1 MPRKIIKSFLYTLI
15 MILMTGRTPL
25 ADSSI
30 AMHGQSKYA
39 EHFKNFDYAN
49 PQAPK
54 GGHLRLPIIG
64 SFDSLQPFLI
74 KGVSAAGLGLI
85 YQSLLTRSK
94 DEPFSLYANLAKS
107 FEVAPDRSWI
117 RFDIDPLARFSDG
130 SPLTTA
136 DVFFS
141 YQTLKEKGRPNHRQ
155 YYSRVASAKI
165 LSKHAIQFNFKL
177 ENVAEMP
184 LIMGLMPI
192 ISKRHFDKIPFE
204 KAGFDI
210 PMGTGPY
217 KLAAVD
223 PGRSVTY
230 ERDLNFWGQMKP
242 QFSGRFNFDRI
253 SFEYF
258 RDTDVVYQAFLAQN
272 INVYF
277 EQDPAKWIDR
287 QKNQLESIGRQTID
301 LSLPPPFLGI
311 VFNTRKDIFADPR
324 VRKALTLAYDFE
336 WANQNLLH
344 GLYKRTQSYFEAGNL
359 KASGIPKD
367 LERDMLAP
375 YSKTL
380 PPRLYDTAFSLPRS
394 DGSGRIR
401 GRLMQAKALLGK
413 AGWTNK
419 GQQLF
424 NPSLDSNFT
433 IEMLLVDRKHL
444 KLITGFKK
452 NLKILGIDLRVRL
465 LDSASF
471 QNRIT
476 DFDFDMMI
484 TEWGQSLSPGN
495 EQAFYWSSHAAKT
508 PGSRNY
514 PGIQEPAIDH
524 LVQVIAS
531 AKDRETLEAAVR
543 ALDRSLLWGYYAIP
557 LHHSN
562 QQWIYHSKS
571 VQFPINPN
579 FYGTTMDLWWKGTV
593 DDTPLKRP

>member
-1 MPRKIIKSFLYTLI
+1 MPRKIFKSFFYTFILI
-15 MILMTGRTPL
+15 LGAAQSSF
-25 ADSSI
+25 ADSAI
-30 AMHGQSKYA
+30 AMHGQAKYA
-39 EHFKNFDYAN
+39 NNFKNFDYAN

-54 GGHLRLPIIG
+54 GGQLRLPVIG

-74 KGVSAAGLGLI
+74 KGVSAAGLAMI

-117 RFDIDPLARFSDG
+117 RFQIDPQAHFSDG
-130 SPLTTA
+130 SPLTA
-136 DVFFS
+136 SDVVFS
-141 YQTLKEKGRPNHRQ
+141 HQTLKTKGRPNHRQ
-155 YYSRVASAKI
+155 YYSRVTSVKI
-165 LSKHAIQFNFKL
+165 LSEHTVQFNFKP

-184 LIMGLMPI
+184 LIIGLMPI
-192 ISKRHFDKIPFE
+192 ISERYFEKVPFE

-210 PMGTGPY
+210 PVGTGPY
-217 KLAAVD
+217 KIVAVN

-230 ERDLNFWGQMKP
+230 KKDPNFWGKTKP
-242 QFSGRFNFDRI
+242 QFTGRFNFDSI

-258 RDTDVVYQAFLAQN
+258 RDADVAYQALLAQD
-272 INVYF
+272 IDAYF
-277 EQDPAKWIDR
+277 EEDPSKWIEH
-287 QKNQLESIGRQTID
+287 QKNQPENIARQTID

-311 VFNTRKDIFADPR
+311 VFNTRKDIFADRR

-336 WANQNLLH
+336 WVNQNLLH
-344 GLYKRTQSYFEAGNL
+344 GLYKRTQSYFEAKNL
-359 KASGIPKD
+359 KASDMPKG

-375 YSKTL
+375 YSQSL
-380 PPRLYDTAFSLPRS
+380 PPQLYDTAFTLPHS

-401 GRLMQAKALLGK
+401 SRLMQAKALLGK
-413 AGWTNK
+413 AGWENK
-419 GQQLF
+419 GSKLF
-424 NPSLDSNFT
+424 NPSLNSNFE

-444 KLITGFKK
+444 KLVSGFKK
-452 NLKILGIDLRVRL
+452 NLKVLGIDLRIRL

-476 DFDFDMMI
+476 DFDFDMII

-495 EQAFYWSSHAAKT
+495 EQAFYWSSHAANT

-524 LVQVIAS
+524 LVQVIAG

-543 ALDRSLLWGYYAIP
+543 ALDRCLLWGYYAIP

-562 QQWIYHSKS
+562 QQWIYHAKS
-571 VQFPINPN
+571 IHFPRKPS
-579 FYGTTMDLWWKGTV
+579 FYGTTMDLWWQGTV

>member
-1 MPRKIIKSFLYTLI
+1 LPRKIIKSFFYTLI
-15 MILMTGRTPL
+15 LILMTGQTLR

-30 AMHGQSKYA
+30 AMHGQAKYA
-39 EHFKNFDYAN
+39 DHFKNFDYAN

-117 RFDIDPLARFSDG
+117 RFDIDPLAQFSDG

-155 YYSRVASAKI
+155 YYSRVASVKI
-165 LSKHAIQFNFKL
+165 LNEHAIQFNFKP

-204 KAGFDI
+204 NAGLDI
-210 PMGTGPY
+210 PLGTGPY
-217 KLAAVD
+217 KLTAVD
-223 PGRSVTY
+223 PGRAVTY
-230 ERDLNFWGQMKP
+230 ERDQNFWGKKKP

-258 RDTDVVYQAFLAQN
+258 RDTDVAYQALLARN
-272 INVYF
+272 IDVYF
-277 EQDPAKWIDR
+277 EQDPAKWVER
-287 QKNQLESIGRQTID
+287 QTRQPEGFGTQTID
-301 LSLPPPFLGI
+301 LALPPPFLGM
-311 VFNTRKDIFADPR
+311 VFNTRKEIFKNQR

-336 WANQNLLH
+336 WVNQNLLH
-344 GLYKRTQSYFEAGNL
+344 GLYKRTRSYFGAKNL
-359 KASGIPKD
+359 KASDTPKG
-367 LERDMLAP
+367 LERDLLAP

-380 PPRLYDTAFSLPRS
+380 SPQLFDTAFNLPRS
-394 DGSGRIR
+394 NGSGRMR
-401 GRLMQAKALLGK
+401 GRLKQAKALLEK
-413 AGWTNK
+413 AGWTNRGRK
-419 GQQLF
+419 LF
-424 NPSLDSNFT
+424 NPSLGLNFT
-433 IEMLLVDRKHL
+433 FEILLIDKKHQ

-484 TEWGQSLSPGN
+484 AEWGQSLSPGN

-524 LVQVIAS
+524 LVQVIAG

-543 ALDRSLLWGYYAIP
+543 ALDRCLLWGYYAIP

-562 QQWIYHSKS
+562 QQWIYHSES
-571 VQFPINPN
+571 IHFPATPS

-593 DDTPLKRP
+593 DDMPLKRP